1 MSTSSTTKPVFLSYL
16 HSFRGF
22 AIINIVAIHA
32 IGFSTFMG
40 KSTFN
45 KNVSIANEVLF
56 HNSTIYFALIS
67 GLLYTAI
74 LKKKGYPQFFKSK
87 FKYVVLPYVFFT
99 LLYTV
104 YDNKV
109 YDFFVYQ
116 TSFVNYLN
124 DLPRNFIYG
133 KAMFV
138 LWYIPVLLF
147 LYMVTPLLDSILQIK
162 KWGNW
167 LMAIIIALPLLV
179 RREEVMELYNGDFI
193 SFHNMIYF
201 TGAYATGMYLAN
213 NLEKSIAWIR
223 KNKILL
229 LVLAV
234 VFTAALVYVTLQ
246 KIDRLGVFSIQSSLY
261 YVQKIVMS
269 LLVLLFFKSLGE
281 KQPKWLQPIAKDAF
295 SIYFL
300 HILFIGVFLGWLG
313 NVTLFLPIIQ
323 YNAILGGLF
332 MLVGAIAMSM
342 LVTWLFRKLFGK
354 YSRMMI
360 GA

>member
-1 MSTSSTTKPVFLSYL
+1 MTTSSTDKPNFLYYL

-32 IGFSTFMG
+32 IGFSAYMG
-40 KSTFN
+40 KSDFN
-45 KNVSIANEVLF
+45 TTVSIGNEILF

-74 LKKKGYPQFFKSK
+74 LKKKGYPQFFMSK

-104 YDNKV
+104 FDNKV

-116 TSFVNYLN
+116 TSFINYLK

-133 KAMFV
+133 KAIFV

-147 LYMVTPLLDSILQIK
+147 LYLVTPLLDYILQIK
-162 KWGNW
+162 KWGHW
-167 LMAIIIALPLLV
+167 LIAIIIAIPLLV
-179 RREEVMELYNGDFI
+179 RREEVMELYDGDFL

-201 TGAYATGMYLAN
+201 TGAYAAGMYFAD
-213 NLEKSIAWIR
+213 NLERRIMWIR
-223 KNKILL
+223 KNKIILL
-229 LVLAV
+229 FLAIV
-234 VFTAALVYVTLQ
+234 STALLVYVTLQ
-246 KIDRLGVFSIQSSLY
+246 KIDRIGVFSIQSSLY
-261 YVQKIVMS
+261 YVQKIIIS
-269 LLVLLFFKSLGE
+269 LLVLLFFNSLGE
-281 KQPKWLQPIAKDAF
+281 KQPKWLHPIAKDAF

-300 HILFIGVFLGWLG
+300 HILFIGVFLGWVG
-313 NVTLFLPIIQ
+313 HVTLFLPIIQ
-323 YNAILGGLF
+323 YNAVIGGVFIL
-332 MLVGAIAMSM
+332 VASIALSM
-342 LVTWLFRKLFGK
+342 LVTGLFRKLFGK
-354 YSRMMI
+354 YSRMII